1 MSRLPENLERVA
13 DAGGWDKHALEVVK
27 EMKGIKKEEWDIIH
41 KTLLV
46 LKQFTDAE
54 AVQFFVDNINET
66 ISLKIEEMMAPLN
79 NTITSILNEAMTPIL
94 GQLNIIVNN
103 LASYLSE
110 HAQGA
115 LIGGIAGQIAA
126 MFLPGGPIIIAIGA
140 ILGAIVQ
147 DIFDGQAGPMP
158 GLLDQY
164 EQWKRLYPSG
174 TLLQFIT
181 AYNEG
186 WRYTPPT
193 TPRRG
198 GYQID

>member
-1 MSRLPENLERVA
+1 MKEVA
-13 DAGGWDKHALEVVK
+13 DAGGWDEHALKVIK
-27 EMKGIKKEEWDIIH
+27 EMKSIKKEEWDIIH
-41 KTLLV
+41 KTLLI

-54 AVQFFVDNINET
+54 AVQFFVDNINES
-66 ISLKIEEMMAPLN
+66 ISLKMEELMAPLN
-79 NTITSILNEAMTPIL
+79 NTITGIMNEAMTPIL
-94 GQLNIIVNN
+94 DQLNIIVNN
-103 LASYLSE
+103 IASYLSE
-110 HAQGA
+110 NAQGA

-147 DIFDGQAGPMP
+147 DIFNGQPGPMP

-164 EQWKRLYPSG
+164 EEWKKLFPSG

-186 WRYTPPT
+186 WRYTPP
-193 TPRRG
+193 RYVRG
-198 GYQID
+198 DRGYQID